1 MSGTPRSIGQ
11 VSDPRELVLPDLAA
25 WRAWLD
31 TNEDTADEAWL
42 VLAKKGKPA
51 PTTLTHATALE
62 EALCSGWIDAISRS
76 RDDATSLQRFCKRRP
91 RSTWSARNVEI
102 AERLVAEGRMRP
114 RGLAEME
121 RAKADGRWAAA
132 YPGPATITVPD
143 DLAAA
148 LASHPAA
155 AAAFAALS
163 SQNRYALLFRLHHL
177 KTEAARVRN
186 IEKYVAMLESGETLY
201 PQREAA
207 GGQERPAE

>member
-1 MSGTPRSIGQ
+1 MSGAARSIGR
-11 VSDPRELVLPDLAA
+11 VTDPRELLLPDLAA
-25 WRAWLD
+25 WRAWLEA
-31 TNEDTADEAWL
+31 NEDTADEAYL

-51 PTTLTHATALE
+51 PTTITHGEALE

-76 RDDATSLQRFCKRRP
+76 RDDATSLQRFCRRRP

-132 YPGPATITVPD
+132 YPGPATMPVPD

-148 LASHPAA
+148 LAAHPAA

-163 SQNRYALLFRLHHL
+163 SQNRYAFLFRLHKL

-186 IEKYVAMLESGETLY
+186 IEKYVAMLDAGETFY
-201 PQREAA
+201 PQRAA
-207 GGQERPAE
+207 TTGEDRPAE